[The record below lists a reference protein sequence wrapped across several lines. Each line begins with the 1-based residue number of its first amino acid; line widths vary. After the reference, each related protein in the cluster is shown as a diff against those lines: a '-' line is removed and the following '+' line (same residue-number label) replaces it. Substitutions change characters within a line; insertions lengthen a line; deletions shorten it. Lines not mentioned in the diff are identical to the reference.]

1 MWLMLQQAEP
11 DDYVVATGAS
21 HSVRD
26 FVEHCFAH
34 VGLDWQDHVRFD
46 ERYLRPTEV
55 DDLVGDATK
64 AERVLGWRPTV
75 RAPELARLMVDA
87 EIAAHE
93 PEPLVLDRRP
103 TPAPLLQM
111 ARP

>member
-1 MWLMLQQAEP
+1 
-11 DDYVVATGAS
+11 VVATGVS

-26 FVEHCFAH
+26 FVEQCFAH
-34 VGLDWQDHVRFD
+34 VGLDWRDHVRFD

-55 DDLVGDATK
+55 DHLVGDASK
-64 AERVLGWRPTV
+64 AERVLGWKPVV

-87 EIAAHE
+87 EVTRIS
-93 PEPLVLDRRP
+93 
-103 TPAPLLQM
+103 PAPATRIKTRATVSALEL